1 MLNIKWDYSKR
12 LILAVSLFILLF
24 ISGCSTNENQFSN
37 EISSTKDTLKE
48 IKSEPQ
54 QEISKQF
61 QKEEQIQS
69 DSVDKITEDV
79 NSQEQKIMEQL
90 YNQTEKLNKLMQ
102 ECNEPF
108 KCSSNCANYLSSG
121 QKDCPSG
128 QVCCLTEKGEVE
140 EQEATEALIDT
151 SEQKVYSSLEEVY
164 TAKNPIGHKVRLYGI
179 GLKLHAVSSE
189 DFFLFT
195 DDERVMNNP
204 NYIAY
209 YGAEYDIVI
218 YNNPKIYVQ
227 QKIINI
233 TGTVVNCERKEDGKY
248 CMNAESIEIVDEFVN
263 A

>member
-1 MLNIKWDYSKR
+1 MLKIKWDYSKH
-12 LILAVSLFILLF
+12 LIAVVSLSIILF

-37 EISSTKDTLKE
+37 GISSTEDTIKE

-54 QEISKQF
+54 QEISKQS

-90 YNQTEKLNKLMQ
+90 
-102 ECNEPF
+102 
-108 KCSSNCANYLSSG
+108 
-121 QKDCPSG
+121 
-128 QVCCLTEKGEVE
+128 
-140 EQEATEALIDT
+140 IDT
-151 SEQKVYSSLEEVY
+151 SEQKVYSNLEEVY
-164 TAKNPIGHKVRLYGI
+164 IAKNPIGHKVRLYGI

-209 YGAEYDIVI
+209 YGAEYDIVV
-218 YNNPKIYVQ
+218 YNNLKIYVQ
-227 QKIINI
+227 QKIMNIN
-233 TGTVVNCERKEDGKY
+233 GTVINCERKEDGKY
-248 CMNAESIEIVDEFVN
+248 CINAESIEIVDEFVN